1 MLENHLDR
9 PRYSPARDG
18 CDAEPGR
25 SDPQPQR
32 RPLRGREASS
42 AVNTPRDS
50 PPATQNRIP
59 AGARIRA
66 FAPGAPWESLVLAFA
81 VPPLFLHATYQPH
94 VSIPLGGTTVDL
106 TLADAAVAAV
116 LAAAAIRGWRDGFAP
131 LRQARRV
138 LVAAAV
144 LVALGL
150 LSLATPAVL
159 GEDYDY
165 ATHTVSA
172 LKFAWYAL
180 LLPAAVV
187 LVRRLAEARPLFAGV
202 VGWSIAATTV
212 GSLQFLGLVSE
223 FEGKRPGQREPS
235 FIGIHDF
242 AALSGAALALGLVA
256 LVLGPARPIGSR
268 WTVPAIVT
276 GGLGIVLSGAMTGT
290 IGVWLAAAAILL
302 LARPRGMMRR
312 RHVVAVAAIVLT
324 VTAGTSLMRA
334 DTIERFTEFL
344 GLRDR
349 VEDTR
354 VQSYAHRT
362 LLAYIGGRIWLDHP
376 IAGVGWQAS
385 MEEWAYGPQLD
396 DARRRFPDEPDEAF
410 PSPEHPWG
418 VQTLYLQVLADAGV
432 IGFVALVTLF
442 GVAVTAAVRGAR
454 ASPVPVVGLAWLLVA
469 AGVWAGIGLVPG
481 IPLDALTWLA
491 VALVTVRG

>member
-1 MLENHLDR
+1 VIQSRH
-9 PRYSPARDG
+9 SPAT
-18 CDAEPGR
+18 P
-25 SDPQPQR
+25 SR
-32 RPLRGREASS
+32 RPLGDRVRAL
-42 AVNTPRDS
+42 T
-50 PPATQNRIP
+50 
-59 AGARIRA
+59 AG
-66 FAPGAPWESLVLAFA
+66 GAGESLVLALA

-94 VSIPLGGTTVDL
+94 VSIPLAQTTVDF

-116 LAAAAIRGWRDGFAP
+116 LAAAVIRGRREGLAP
-131 LRQARRV
+131 LRHARGV
-138 LVAAAV
+138 LVAAAI
-144 LVALGL
+144 LVGLVL

-165 ATHTVSA
+165 APHAVSA

-180 LLPAAVV
+180 LLPAAVL
-187 LVRRLAEARPLFAGV
+187 LVRRVTEARPLFAGV
-202 VGWSIAATTV
+202 VIWSIAATTV
-212 GSLQFLGLVSE
+212 GALQFLGLVSE

-235 FIGIHDF
+235 FVGIHDF
-242 AALSGAALALGLVA
+242 AALSGAAVGLGFVA
-256 LVLGPARPIGSR
+256 LVLAPARPIGSR
-268 WTVPAIVT
+268 WTVPALVT
-276 GGLGIVLSGAMTGT
+276 GGLGIVLSGAMTAT

-302 LARPRGMMRR
+302 LARLRGTV
-312 RHVVAVAAIVLT
+312 RHRQVLAVAGIVLA

-334 DTIERFTEFL
+334 DAIERFTEFL

-376 IAGVGWQAS
+376 ITGVGWQAS
-385 MEEWAYGPQLD
+385 SQEWAYAPHLD

-418 VQTLYLQVLADAGV
+418 VQTLYLQVLADAGL
-432 IGFVALVTLF
+432 IGFAALVTLF
-442 GVAVTAAVRGAR
+442 VVAASAAVRGAR
-454 ASPVPVVGLAWLLVA
+454 SSPVPVVGLAWLLVA

-491 VALVTVRG
+491 LALVAVRE

>member
-1 MLENHLDR
+1 M
-9 PRYSPARDG
+9 
-18 CDAEPGR
+18 
-25 SDPQPQR
+25 
-32 RPLRGREASS
+32 
-42 AVNTPRDS
+42 
-50 PPATQNRIP
+50 
-59 AGARIRA
+59 
-66 FAPGAPWESLVLAFA
+66 
-81 VPPLFLHATYQPH
+81 PPLFLHATYQPH
-94 VSIPLGGTTVDL
+94 VSVPLAGTTVDV

-116 LAAAAIRGWRDGFAP
+116 LVAAVVRGRRDGFAP

-138 LVAAAV
+138 LIAAAA

-159 GEDYDY
+159 GEDYAY

-180 LLPAAVV
+180 LLPAAVL
-187 LVRRLAEARPLFAGV
+187 LVRRVAEARPLFVGV
-202 VGWSIAATTV
+202 VSWSIAATTV
-212 GSLQFLGLVSE
+212 GALQFLGLVSE

-235 FIGIHDF
+235 FVGIHDF
-242 AALSGAALALGLVA
+242 AALSGAALGLGLVA
-256 LVLGPARPIGSR
+256 LALGPARPLGSR
-268 WTVPAIVT
+268 WTVPALIT
-276 GGLGIVLSGAMTGT
+276 GGLGIVLSGAMTGA

-302 LARPRGMMRR
+302 LARLRGTVQSRQL
-312 RHVVAVAAIVLT
+312 VAVAAIVLA

-334 DTIERFTEFL
+334 DAIERFTEFL

-354 VQSYAHRT
+354 VESYAHRT
-362 LLAYIGGRIWLDHP
+362 LLAYIGGRIWLAHP
-376 IAGVGWQAS
+376 ISGVGWQAS
-385 MEEWAYGPQLD
+385 SEEWAYGPHLD
-396 DARRRFPDEPDEAF
+396 DARKRFPGEPDEAF

-432 IGFVALVTLF
+432 IGFAALVGLF
-442 GVAVTAAVRGAR
+442 AVAVLAAVRGAR
-454 ASPVPVVGLAWLLVA
+454 VSPVPVVGLAWLLVA

-491 VALVTVRG
+491 LGLVTVRG